1 MSVRAPQVWRWHPIS
16 LTLTG
21 EQCPGCGQIIFP
33 PRDLC
38 PECGKRVLPE
48 GVNLAT
54 EIREG
59 RTRPPRISYGGK
71 ERGG

>member
-1 MSVRAPQVWRWHPIS
+1 MSIPQNWRLGPII

-21 EQCPGCGQIIFP
+21 EQCGGCGEKIFP

-38 PECGKRVLPE
+38 PKCRERVLPE
-48 GVNLAT
+48 GNNLAK

-59 RTRPPRISYGGK
+59 RTPAPKIFYGGK
-71 ERGG
+71 EREI

>member
-1 MSVRAPQVWRWHPIS
+1 MRIPQNWRLSPIGM
-16 LTLTG
+16 TLTG
-21 EQCPGCGQIIFP
+21 EKCGSCGKVIFP

-38 PECGKRVLPE
+38 PECGERVLPE
-48 GVNLAT
+48 GVSLAE

-59 RTRPPRISYGGK
+59 RTSPPKISYGGK

>member
-1 MSVRAPQVWRWHPIS
+1 MKIPQIWRRHPIF

-21 EQCPGCGQIIFP
+21 EQCSKCEQTIFP

-38 PECGKRVLPE
+38 PKCRKRILPE
-48 GVNLAT
+48 GVNLAE

-59 RTRPPRISYGGK
+59 KTPPPIIFYGGK

>member
-1 MSVRAPQVWRWHPIS
+1 MSIPQNWRLGSIY

-21 EQCPGCGQIIFP
+21 EECPECGPVFP

-38 PECGKRVLPE
+38 PKCGRRILPE
-48 GVNLAT
+48 GINLAE

-59 RTRPPRISYGGK
+59 KIPPPKISYGGK
-71 ERGG
+71 GGKERGF

>member
-1 MSVRAPQVWRWHPIS
+1 MRIPQVWRQHPIF

-21 EQCPGCGQIIFP
+21 EQCPKCGIIFP

-38 PECGKRVLPE
+38 PECRKRVLPE

-59 RTRPPRISYGGK
+59 RIPPRVSYGGK

>member
-1 MSVRAPQVWRWHPIS
+1 MNPSENWRISPIS

-21 EQCPGCGQIIFP
+21 EKCSCGQLIFP
-33 PRDLC
+33 PRDFC
-38 PECGKRVLPE
+38 PKCGKRVLPE

-59 RTRPPRISYGGK
+59 RTPPPKIFYGK
-71 ERGG
+71 EREV

>member
-1 MSVRAPQVWRWHPIS
+1 MSAPQNWRLGPIR

-21 EQCPGCGQIIFP
+21 EKCPNCGPIFP

-38 PECGKRVLPE
+38 PNCGQRILPE
-48 GVNLAT
+48 GTTLAQ

-59 RTRPPRISYGGK
+59 RTPPPQINYGGK
-71 ERGG
+71 ERGF